1 LVGLGLSAGALF
13 VWVDGQWPK
22 ILAWRRWLFGVALL
36 AAFAEPFSPA
46 FLRLALGVAIA
57 TGVALLVDG
66 GAVL

>member
-1 LVGLGLSAGALF
+1 VAEKSSPGGAGCSAS
-13 VWVDGQWPK
+13 
-22 ILAWRRWLFGVALL
+22 RLL